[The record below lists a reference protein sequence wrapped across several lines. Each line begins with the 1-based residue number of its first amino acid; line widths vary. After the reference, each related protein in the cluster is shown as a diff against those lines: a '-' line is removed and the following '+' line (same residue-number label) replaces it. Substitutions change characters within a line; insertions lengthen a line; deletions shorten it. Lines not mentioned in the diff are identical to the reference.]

1 MCLTLMAYDVFA
13 PEGPPNYIIS
23 APTVYRLLSVFSHV
37 SLMNET
43 L

>member
-1 MCLTLMAYDVFA
+1 MAYDVFA
-13 PEGPPNYIIS
+13 PEGPPNYIYIIS

-37 SLMNET
+37 SLMNGT